1 VEEEIPF
8 IYCQQTH
15 SLFAAM
21 DRTAKSRSIMTI
33 GAYYGYG
40 LSRLLRQWVIVEP
53 KSVQDNQVA
62 LVQLMNPELA
72 SFRNIKIMTPP
83 ALLLLWET
91 CYVLRDLL
99 KVQRGYDRTSSPPR
113 TGSEYSESY
122 FLRLNEEL
130 RRLAQKLQLRALV
143 IDNAQFLDERGLRKL
158 VEVRDRCEH
167 KFGLILC
174 YQMRDHA
181 QPHERIQPLLEKVH
195 VLDQRTDAEV
205 VEQMSEAEFRSEVL
219 PRLYIALEAD
229 FSLEIE
235 AKIGDF
241 EATLWKHTK
250 GNWHR
255 IEALTTIFDEE
266 LGPKDGDVRII
277 NLEVEERI
285 NQRLNKTKRQ

>member
-1 VEEEIPF
+1 MEEEIPF
-8 IYCQQTH
+8 IYQQQTC
-15 SLFAAM
+15 SLFTAM

-40 LSRLLRQWVIVEP
+40 LSRLLRQWVIAEP

-62 LVQLMNPELA
+62 FVQLMNPELA
-72 SFRNIKIMTPP
+72 SFRNMKIMTPP

-91 CYVLRDLL
+91 CYTLRDLL
-99 KVQRGYDRTSSPPR
+99 KVQRGYDRTSSPPQV
-113 TGSEYSESY
+113 GADYSESR

-130 RRLAQKLQLRALV
+130 RKSARKLQLRALV

-158 VEVRDRCEH
+158 IETRNTCGH

-181 QPHERIQPLLEKVH
+181 KPHERIQPLLDKVQ

-205 VEQMSEAEFRSEVL
+205 VERMNEAEFRSEVL
-219 PRLYIALEAD
+219 PRLYLALDAD
-229 FSLEIE
+229 FSPEIE
-235 AKIGDF
+235 MKIDDF
-241 EATLWKHTK
+241 EATLWRHTK
-250 GNWHR
+250 GNWHLT
-255 IEALTTIFDEE
+255 EAVTTIFDEE

-277 NLEVEERI
+277 TLEVEERV